1 MSLIS
6 LFSKRRALMGFVVLV
21 AWVMAPA
28 QTRQYKKAL
37 SVDGSS
43 GAVTVLQ
50 SQGRVFVDVQELARM
65 TGGSVNFEKD
75 RIVLVIPRGSGPDG
89 TEDSSRFTPAFT
101 SAAIQAMASI
111 REWGGLVMTTVQN
124 GYPVGNNLAGN
135 SIAEYQARAADSIAL
150 ASAAASTNADHR
162 GLELLKGEF
171 SNVQDWTQHFVDA
184 RRSLSAVKLTTSEN
198 AIYNDEDAQRA
209 LRCGQFLAEMF
220 ATGAIQE
227 DAACR

>member
-1 MSLIS
+1 MSLS
-6 LFSKRRALMGFVVLV
+6 SKRLTLMGIVVLV
-21 AWVMAPA
+21 AWVTAPA
-28 QTRQYKKAL
+28 QTREYKQAL

-50 SQGRVFVDVQELARM
+50 SKDRVFVDVRELARL
-65 TGGSVNFEKD
+65 TGGSVKFEKD
-75 RIVLVIPRGSGPDG
+75 LIVLAIPRGSSPAAS
-89 TEDSSRFTPAFT
+89 EDTSQFTPAFR

-135 SIAEYQARAADSIAL
+135 SMAEYQARAADRIAL
-150 ASAAASTNADHR
+150 ASATASTDADHQ
-162 GLELLKGEF
+162 GIELLKREF
-171 SNVQDWTQHFVDA
+171 SNVQDWTQHFVEA

-198 AIYNDEDAQRA
+198 AISNDEDAQRA

-220 ATGAIQE
+220 ANGAIQE